1 MFRYKAASRWLL
13 LQSSEDSVSES
24 STMAPSV
31 KLTYFNG
38 RGRSEPARLLLAYG
52 GIEYEDCRLTP
63 AFEVELSTNIRE
75 VSQSLENAPTSAP
88 SH

>member
-1 MFRYKAASRWLL
+1 
-13 LQSSEDSVSES
+13 
-24 STMAPSV
+24 MAPSV

>member
-1 MFRYKAASRWLL
+1 
-13 LQSSEDSVSES
+13 
-24 STMAPSV
+24 MAPSV

-88 SH
+88 SPRKRLLRLAQLYVLFSRLHNVC